1 MIRNYTTKKHYLHSD
16 PRDDIMFPNPN
27 CYRLR
32 VLAKEFNKTVSSMM
46 QDKFKSLSKRLGNY
60 VTSVS
65 LDSHPSANGILG
77 TQKKLY

>member
-1 MIRNYTTKKHYLHSD
+1 
-16 PRDDIMFPNPN
+16 MFPNPN

-32 VLAKEFNKTVSSMM
+32 MLTKEFNKTVSDLM
-46 QDKFKSLSKRLGNY
+46 QDKFKSLSKRLEKY

-77 TQKKLY
+77 INLY